1 MDEIQETK
9 KPAARRGRRVEAGAV
24 APEATSAA
32 APASSDNAD
41 APKKN
46 TRTRV
51 AKPATDAAAAE
62 KPAREP
68 KA

>member
-24 APEATSAA
+24 APEATSS
-32 APASSDNAD
+32 APAATSSDSAAGD

-46 TRTRV
+46 TR
-51 AKPATDAAAAE
+51 
-62 KPAREP
+62 
-68 KA
+68 